1 MPNKRYK
8 AEQIVTLLRQ
18 IEVGIAN
25 GKTTPQVC
33 KEAEITVQTYYRWR
47 KEYGGLKLDQ
57 AKRLKELEK
66 ENAKLKRAG
75 GGAIAGEA
83 DSEGYR
89 GGKLLSPERRR
100 SAVRHARE
108 IYRIS
113 ERHACRLLGQWRG
126 TQRYE
131 GLYRADEDELTRVII
146 ALASE
151 YGRYGYRRITIELN
165 KAGWPVGKDRVQR
178 IWRREGLKVPQKQRP
193 RGRLWLNDGSCVRL
207 RPERPNHVWAY
218 DFVKAMTHDGRA
230 LRLLVLLDE
239 YTRECLAIRVARRLG
254 SLEVIE
260 TLAEVMLWRG
270 IPEHIRSD
278 NGPEFIAEELRKWLA
293 KVGTGVLYIEPGS
306 PWENGYCESFNGKLR
321 DECLNGEIFYSL
333 KEAQIVIEQWRVEYN
348 TRRPHS
354 ALGYRPPAPAA
365 CEIGGENGYGKDGP
379 ETPGLGKRYAFPT
392 FPQPR
397 RRRSILLCGPCTQN
411 HGGSTAETL
420 MYTLSLALVQKVGP
434 VTDAP
439 DYLM

>member
-1 MPNKRYK
+1 M
-8 AEQIVTLLRQ
+8 
-18 IEVGIAN
+18 
-25 GKTTPQVC
+25 
-33 KEAEITVQTYYRWR
+33 
-47 KEYGGLKLDQ
+47 
-57 AKRLKELEK
+57 
-66 ENAKLKRAG
+66 
-75 GGAIAGEA
+75 
-83 DSEGYR
+83 
-89 GGKLLSPERRR
+89 
-100 SAVRHARE
+100 
-108 IYRIS
+108 S

-126 TQRYE
+126 TQRYQ
-131 GLYRADEDELTRVII
+131 GLFRADEDELTRVII

-165 KAGWPVGKDRVQR
+165 KAGWPVSKDRVQR

-207 RPERPNHVWAY
+207 RPERANHVWAY

-278 NGPEFIAEELRKWLA
+278 NGPEFIAQELRKWLA
-293 KVGTGVLYIEPGS
+293 KLGTGVLYIEPGS

-333 KEAQIVIEQWRVEYN
+333 KEAQIVIEQWRIEYN

-365 CEIGGENGYGKDGP
+365 YKIGGENGYGKDGGCAP
-379 ETPGLGKRYAFPT
+379 LENATRFPLSHSRGDGCLSSSADLASRT
-392 FPQPR
+392 TADQQPR
-397 RRRSILLCGPCTQN
+397 L
-411 HGGSTAETL
+411 
-420 MYTLSLALVQKVGP
+420 
-434 VTDAP
+434 
-439 DYLM
+439 